1 MDGREMDWRG
11 IFPCAF
17 HVLAIMFCYNNAE
30 NKESLGVR
38 HLLDR
43 LSSWVVRARRGILAV
58 FLILGVL
65 SAFLMAA
72 VQVNYDLTA
81 YLPQDM
87 PTTKALTL
95 MDDTFGYTGMAQVM
109 LEDMSIDEIL
119 EMKAQIAAVDGVS
132 MVMWLDDVA
141 DVRAPLSTL
150 DASVVQSY
158 YNDGAALLTVQFA
171 DSDYSERTRA
181 AVQEID
187 RLTGDNAMTGSA
199 VTAGLLIQSSA
210 EEVLLVVLWAIP
222 VVLIILLFATASI
235 AEALIFLF
243 VLGVSVLI
251 NMGTNAFLPSISFF
265 SQLSVAVLQMAIA
278 MDYSIFLLSR
288 FREERANGTDP
299 VVAMTAAV
307 KKAFLSISASS
318 TTTIAGFVALMF
330 MRYTIGWDMGLVL
343 AKGIV
348 FSLLS
353 VLLVMPGLA
362 LILMKAIDRT
372 SHRPLLPKVGGYA
385 RGVSKCRWAV
395 LIVCVLVVV
404 PCFIA
409 QGQNHFV
416 YGESAIMAS
425 EGSVLAADKARIQE
439 KFDVYEPLA
448 IVAPTQDIATER
460 EIAARL
466 SEVEGVASVQTLAN
480 VLPKGMPE
488 SLLPEMAAS
497 QFRAD
502 GYTRYVLNLSVEQE
516 TAACEQAVADIRAIV
531 NDVFGEEAG
540 VVGGASSVSDIREV
554 VESDYTV
561 VNAISIALVLLILII
576 SFRSLLLPLIL
587 VLVIE
592 SSIWIN
598 MAIPY
603 FQGTDLSFIGYM
615 IVSSIQ
621 LGATVDYAILLADR
635 YRGQRALGESPRE
648 AAISATRLA
657 GESVLTSAG
666 ILTAGGL
673 TVYFVSSISGIAQL
687 GLLIGRG
694 AALSGFMVLTVLP
707 ILLALLDRLITKRRK
722 MQ

>member
-1 MDGREMDWRG
+1 M
-11 IFPCAF
+11 
-17 HVLAIMFCYNNAE
+17 
-30 NKESLGVR
+30 
-38 HLLDR
+38 
-43 LSSWVVRARRGILAV
+43 
-58 FLILGVL
+58 
-65 SAFLMAA
+65 
-72 VQVNYDLTA
+72 NYDLTA

-353 VLLVMPGLA
+353 VLFGDARPRADLDEG
-362 LILMKAIDRT
+362 
-372 SHRPLLPKVGGYA
+372 HRPHEPPSA
-385 RGVSKCRWAV
+385 
-395 LIVCVLVVV
+395 
-404 PCFIA
+404 FA
-409 QGQNHFV
+409 QGGRLRARREQVPLGSADRVRAGGGALLHRAGTKPLCV
-416 YGESAIMAS
+416 WRKRDYGQ
-425 EGSVLAADKARIQE
+425 R
-439 KFDVYEPLA
+439 
-448 IVAPTQDIATER
+448 R
-460 EIAARL
+460 
-466 SEVEGVASVQTLAN
+466 
-480 VLPKGMPE
+480 
-488 SLLPEMAAS
+488 
-497 QFRAD
+497 FRA
-502 GYTRYVLNLSVEQE
+502 
-516 TAACEQAVADIRAIV
+516 
-531 NDVFGEEAG
+531 
-540 VVGGASSVSDIREV
+540 
-554 VESDYTV
+554 
-561 VNAISIALVLLILII
+561 
-576 SFRSLLLPLIL
+576 
-587 VLVIE
+587 
-592 SSIWIN
+592 
-598 MAIPY
+598 
-603 FQGTDLSFIGYM
+603 
-615 IVSSIQ
+615 
-621 LGATVDYAILLADR
+621 
-635 YRGQRALGESPRE
+635 
-648 AAISATRLA
+648 
-657 GESVLTSAG
+657 
-666 ILTAGGL
+666 
-673 TVYFVSSISGIAQL
+673 
-687 GLLIGRG
+687 GRG
-694 AALSGFMVLTVLP
+694 
-707 ILLALLDRLITKRRK
+707 
-722 MQ
+722 